1 MAPLKQ
7 VEEDTA
13 FRHLLISTKE
23 TNYQNINEAIKL
35 FTIAVQP
42 FADEGIKTQIPKILA
57 DIKAGKFGVEA
68 SFASPSKKGAAADEL
83 YGVRLTCDKAVYLL
97 TLDVGA
103 HSTALSLMK
112 NGKEIEYMREENQGI
127 THRVGVA

>member
-1 MAPLKQ
+1 MAAFKQ

-13 FRHLLISTKE
+13 FRHLLLTTEK

-35 FTIAVQP
+35 FTIAVKP
-42 FADEGIKTQIPKILA
+42 FTSDGIKTQIPKILA
-57 DIKAGKFGVEA
+57 AIKAGEYGRVEA
-68 SFASPSKKGAAADEL
+68 SFASEKTDKL
-83 YGVRLTCDKAVYLL
+83 YSVRLTCGEAVYLL

-103 HSTALSLMK
+103 HSTTLSLMK
-112 NGKEIEYMREENQGI
+112 NGKEIEYMREENKVI